1 MGPETAARAPDGTPG
16 RAGRARL
23 VVINDDTPFLELME
37 ALLEGEEGYEV
48 HVRKE
53 WNNAY
58 EYVKE
63 MRPDL
68 VILDIVMGSEERG
81 WNILNLLTLDPETR
95 GIPVVV
101 CSAAVQS
108 LRQHAPMMERHGIS
122 ALAKP
127 FDLEQLL
134 AAVEQMLASVEDG
147 EGGEGGGRGEGGHGG
162 ERGERGRGE
171 ESGGP
176 HGLERLSP
184 APTGGHLSTPPGWS
198 GPGGRVS
205 ARGPAAPE
213 RRAARRGR
221 QGAGRGGGRSAGGAP
236 GAGGRR
242 GRGSG
247 KGSGRGSPGDA
258 TGGPGRLAGARRQ
271 RRAGP

>member
-1 MGPETAARAPDGTPG
+1 
-16 RAGRARL
+16 

-108 LRQHAPMMERHGIS
+108 LRQHTPMMERHGIS

-134 AAVEQMLASVEDG
+134 AAVEQMLASAEEEKAG
-147 EGGEGGGRGEGGHGG
+147 KAGAAENAEKAGA
-162 ERGERGRGE
+162 ERKE
-171 ESGGP
+171 E
-176 HGLERLSP
+176 
-184 APTGGHLSTPPGWS
+184 APTGQN
-198 GPGGRVS
+198 
-205 ARGPAAPE
+205 A
-213 RRAARRGR
+213 
-221 QGAGRGGGRSAGGAP
+221 
-236 GAGGRR
+236 
-242 GRGSG
+242 
-247 KGSGRGSPGDA
+247 
-258 TGGPGRLAGARRQ
+258 
-271 RRAGP
+271 

>member
-1 MGPETAARAPDGTPG
+1 M
-16 RAGRARL
+16 
-23 VVINDDTPFLELME
+23 INDDTPFLELME

-134 AAVEQMLASVEDG
+134 AAVEQMLAAVEEEKAG
-147 EGGEGGGRGEGGHGG
+147 NAGKAGTAENVENAGT
-162 ERGERGRGE
+162 ERKAE
-171 ESGGP
+171 
-176 HGLERLSP
+176 
-184 APTGGHLSTPPGWS
+184 APTGSN
-198 GPGGRVS
+198 
-205 ARGPAAPE
+205 A
-213 RRAARRGR
+213 
-221 QGAGRGGGRSAGGAP
+221 
-236 GAGGRR
+236 
-242 GRGSG
+242 
-247 KGSGRGSPGDA
+247 
-258 TGGPGRLAGARRQ
+258 
-271 RRAGP
+271 